1 VSNWDVTRAA
11 FLFTLILAATL
22 CSAASRCPDPK
33 LQEAAIGGNTIN
45 GGVVLHK
52 KPLKFAKVRVYS
64 SSGETAWIG
73 KTDKN
78 GAFKTAQLPPGDYR
92 LEISGWGSTTI
103 HLNPEID
110 KGFRQTPVWNI
121 LLVDNACVAT
131 IQIMN

>member
-1 VSNWDVTRAA
+1 VLPPVALTQS
-11 FLFTLILAATL
+11 
-22 CSAASRCPDPK
+22 CK
-33 LQEAAIGGNTIN
+33 LQEAVIGGNTIN

-64 SSGETAWIG
+64 SSGKTAWIG

-78 GAFKTAQLPPGDYR
+78 GAFKTVQLTPGDYR

-110 KGFRQTPVWNI
+110 RGLRQTPSWNI

>member
-1 VSNWDVTRAA
+1 VDCGT
-11 FLFTLILAATL
+11 FLLTLILPATL

-33 LQEAAIGGNTIN
+33 LQEAVIGGLQLN

-64 SSGETAWIG
+64 SSGKTAWIG

-78 GAFKTAQLPPGDYR
+78 GAFKTVQLPPGDYR

-110 KGFRQTPVWNI
+110 RGLRQTPSWNI
-121 LLVDNACVAT
+121 LLGDNACVAT

>member
-1 VSNWDVTRAA
+1 MACGA
-11 FLFTLILAATL
+11 FLLTLILAATL

-33 LQEAAIGGNTIN
+33 LQEAVIGGNTIN

-64 SSGETAWIG
+64 SSGKTAWIG

-78 GAFKTAQLPPGDYR
+78 GAFKTVQLTPGDYR

-110 KGFRQTPVWNI
+110 RGLRQTPSWNI

>member
-1 VSNWDVTRAA
+1 MTRGA
-11 FLFTLILAATL
+11 FLLTLILPATL
-22 CSAASRCPDPK
+22 CNAASRCPDLK

-52 KPLKFAKVRVYS
+52 KPVKFANVHLYS

-73 KTDKN
+73 KTDKD
-78 GAFKTAQLPPGDYR
+78 GTFKTAQLPPDDYR
-92 LEISGWGSTTI
+92 FEISGWGSATI

-121 LLVDNACVAT
+121 LLIDNACVAT

>member
-1 VSNWDVTRAA
+1 MTRGA
-11 FLFTLILAATL
+11 FLLTLILAAIL
-22 CSAASRCPDPK
+22 FNAASRCPDLK
-33 LQEAAIGGNTIN
+33 LQEAAVGGHTIN

-52 KPLKFAKVRVYS
+52 KPVKFAGVHLYS

-73 KTDKN
+73 KTDKD
-78 GAFKTAQLPPGDYR
+78 GTFKTAQLPQDDYR

-121 LLVDNACVAT
+121 LLIDNSCVAT

>member
-1 VSNWDVTRAA
+1 MTRGA
-11 FLFTLILAATL
+11 FLLTLILPATL
-22 CSAASRCPDPK
+22 CNAASRCRDLK
-33 LQEAAIGGNTIN
+33 LQEPAIGGNTIN

-52 KPLKFAKVRVYS
+52 KPVKFANVHLYS

-73 KTDKN
+73 KTNKD
-78 GAFKTAQLPPGDYR
+78 GTFKTAQLPPDDYR
-92 LEISGWGSTTI
+92 LEISGWGSATI

-121 LLVDNACVAT
+121 PLIDNACVAT

>member
-1 VSNWDVTRAA
+1 VTCGA
-11 FLFTLILAATL
+11 FLLTLILAATL

-33 LQEAAIGGNTIN
+33 LQEAEIGGNTIN

-73 KTDKN
+73 KTDKG

-110 KGFRQTPVWNI
+110 KGTRQTPSWNI

-131 IQIMN
+131 TQIMN

>member
-1 VSNWDVTRAA
+1 MTCGA
-11 FLFTLILAATL
+11 FLLSLIFAATL
-22 CSAASRCPDPK
+22 CNAASQCPDPK

-52 KPLKFAKVRVYS
+52 KPVQFAKVRLYS
-64 SSGETAWIG
+64 SSGETAWTG
-73 KTDKN
+73 KTDKD
-78 GAFKTAQLPPGDYR
+78 GTFKTGQLPPGDYR
-92 LEISGWGSTTI
+92 LEIRGWGSTTI

-110 KGFRQTPVWNI
+110 EGFRQTPVWNI